1 MRPRVLRVAVVAA
14 VVVLFVAY
22 IYPVTDIGEYLVL
35 GLGLLTF
42 AIAER
47 AQHQRL
53 RRRLDADQKLKQ
65 RYVALTLA
73 PIAVVVTWVA
83 AFEIVLREKGLTPA
97 MDFTR
102 IGIAVV
108 IGVLAVLYFYRAR
121 LITMIEKSA

>member
-47 AQHQRL
+47 AQHQRR
-53 RRRLDADQKLKQ
+53 RRRLDADRKS
-65 RYVALTLA
+65 
-73 PIAVVVTWVA
+73 VV
-83 AFEIVLREKGLTPA
+83 
-97 MDFTR
+97 
-102 IGIAVV
+102 
-108 IGVLAVLYFYRAR
+108 
-121 LITMIEKSA
+121 